1 MLCGSGAAPLKDDF
15 NGVYRPWYDGLLLR
29 RPPRKRKIV
38 VLVIA
43 TIGYLA
49 AILTTL
55 SALPQLLRILCTRDA
70 RGISIQSYVTLS
82 AGVAL
87 WLVYGA
93 SVGSGPLMFANAISL
108 ALDLGIVYCALRARP
123 QHA

>member
-1 MLCGSGAAPLKDDF
+1 MA
-15 NGVYRPWYDGLLLR
+15 WYDGLLLR
-29 RPPRKRKIV
+29 RPSCKRKYVI
-38 VLVIA
+38 LVIT

-55 SALPQLLRILCTRDA
+55 SALPQLLRILRTRDA

-93 SVGSGPLMFANAISL
+93 SVGSGPLMLANAISL